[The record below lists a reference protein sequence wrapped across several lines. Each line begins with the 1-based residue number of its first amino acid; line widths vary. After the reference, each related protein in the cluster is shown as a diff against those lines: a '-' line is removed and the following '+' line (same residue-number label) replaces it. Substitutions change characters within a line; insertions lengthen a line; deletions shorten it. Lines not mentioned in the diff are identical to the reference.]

1 MPLLDQAAKL
11 ATRKLPK
18 VISPKTHSMIDYAI
32 AGCFF
37 GMAAFFWRR
46 NKRAAVSAIACGAA
60 ETALALSTDYSGG
73 AAKRLSFE
81 THNNIDFAMSGIVS
95 SLPSV
100 LHFADEPEA
109 HYFRASGL
117 AIAAVAGLTDFSGDG
132 ISKLDETLDRRSA

>member
-11 ATRKLPK
+11 ATQRLPK
-18 VISPKTHSMIDYAI
+18 VITPKTHSMIDYAI
-32 AGCFF
+32 AGSFF
-37 GMAAFFWRR
+37 ALAAFFWRR

-73 AAKRLSFE
+73 TKRLSFE

-109 HYFRASGL
+109 YYFRAHGM
-117 AIAAVAGLTDFSGDG
+117 AIAAVAGLTKIEEKAGELG
-132 ISKLDETLDRRSA
+132 IDAA

>member
-11 ATRKLPK
+11 ATSQLPK
-18 VISPKTHSMIDYAI
+18 VISPRTHSMIDYAI
-32 AGCFF
+32 AGSFF
-37 GMAAFFWRR
+37 ALAAFFWRR
-46 NKRAAVSAIACGAA
+46 NKRAAISAIACGAA

-73 AAKRLSFE
+73 VGRKLNFE

-109 HYFRASGL
+109 HYFRAHGV
-117 AIAAVAGLTDFSGDG
+117 AIAAVAGLTKIEESAGELG
-132 ISKLDETLDRRSA
+132 IDAA